1 LEDFRVQTLRELLK
15 QATELKESATKLIAD
30 LNDQL
35 QRSIF
40 LHDDRGVPAARRRPD
55 ADRRR
60 KPRS

>member
-15 QATELKESATKLIAD
+15 EATELKEATTKLIAD
-30 LNDQL
+30 LTDQL

-40 LHDDRGVPAARRRPD
+40 LHDDRGLPAPRRRPNP
-55 ADRRR
+55 DRRR